1 VAVVKASRRGPAA
14 IIEPVDLGT
23 AALVPDRDRPDG
35 WTLLVD
41 GVAQSHVDLND
52 PTYLEFE
59 YMRKL
64 AAVVDAAG
72 PSGSPL
78 RVLHLGGGAL
88 TMPRYVEATRP
99 KSRQRVVERDAALIT
114 LVRRV
119 LPLPR
124 GADLRVRVAD
134 ARAAVESTRD
144 AAYDLA
150 IADVYRGAQMPRT
163 VSSVE
168 FVTQVARVLGPD
180 GMYAVNVADMPP
192 LAFSRIQAATLRA
205 AFADVCVIAE
215 AGTLRGRR
223 YGNVVLAATNRPG
236 GLPIE
241 RLAAAA
247 RRDPFPSRL
256 LHDESLDRFIAGAH
270 PMTDVAA
277 EDSPKPPPGLL
288 P

>member
-41 GVAQSHVDLND
+41 GVAQSHVDLSD

-64 AAVVDAAG
+64 AAVADAAG

-99 KSRQRVVERDAALIT
+99 RSRQRVVERDAALIA

-144 AAYDLA
+144 AVYDLV
-150 IADVYRGAQMPRT
+150 IADVYRGAQMPGT
-163 VSSVE
+163 VSSIE
-168 FVTQVARVLGPD
+168 FAEQVARVLRAD
-180 GMYAVNVADMPP
+180 GLYAVNIADMPP

-205 AFADVCVIAE
+205 VFADVCVIAE

-223 YGNVVLAATNRPG
+223 YGNVVLAAATRPG

-241 RLAAAA
+241 RLAVAA

-256 LHDESLDRFIAGAH
+256 LHDESLDRFIAGAR
-270 PMTDVAA
+270 PMTDTAA
-277 EDSPKPPPGLL
+277 EDSPKPPPGLIR
-288 P
+288 